1 MRPKVHPTGGRL
13 RATRGFTLLEIV
25 VVMALLSL
33 VMLGLG
39 ASLRSFA
46 STETRI
52 DARLERMQEQRA
64 VVHFLRSVGGRV
76 SAERRKEVPSGE
88 TPYWFVGQP
97 QSMQWVGVMPA
108 RFGSGGRHAFRLALE
123 AGARGQDLVLRYQP
137 WVPDG
142 PFPDWAN
149 TEGRVLQTGV
159 SGMGLRYLDD
169 RAVAPTWQD
178 AWTQVDYLPARVVLT
193 LEEGGSAWPELVL
206 DLRALPSTTGNRGG
220 FTSVAGER

>member
-1 MRPKVHPTGGRL
+1 VP
-13 RATRGFTLLEIV
+13 RGFTLLEIV

-46 STETRI
+46 GTETRI

-64 VVHFLRSVGGRV
+64 VVHFLQSVGGRL
-76 SAERRKEVPSGE
+76 SAERRKEVPAGE
-88 TPYWFVGQP
+88 LPYWFVGQA
-97 QSMQWVGVMPA
+97 QSLQWVGVMPA

-123 AGARGQDLVLRYQP
+123 TGPKGQDLVLRYQP

-142 PFPDWAN
+142 PFPDWTAA
-149 TEGRVLQTGV
+149 EGRVLQAGV

-169 RAVAPTWQD
+169 RAEAPVWLDTW
-178 AWTQVDYLPARVVLT
+178 TPVDHLPARVALT
-193 LEEGGSAWPELVL
+193 LEDGTSAWPELVL
-206 DLRALPSTTGNRGG
+206 TLRPLPATTSDGSG
-220 FTSVAGER
+220 FTSIGGRS